1 MNEFYFAL
9 KKEVMI
15 KFLIKLLLI
24 SDNTYRKKDQFRG
37 DF

>member
-1 MNEFYFAL
+1 MNEFYFTL

-15 KFLIKLLLI
+15 KFPIELLLI
-24 SDNTYRKKDQFRG
+24 SDNTYRKKDQFRS

>member
-1 MNEFYFAL
+1 MNEFYFTL
-9 KKEVMI
+9 KKEVKI
-15 KFLIKLLLI
+15 KFLIILLLI